1 MTLKLKVMYNDM
13 ELSKY
18 LYVVADGFDR
28 SVIGDRTNTTV
39 KVGHAVGE
47 TFLDTTKGMRRI
59 TMPFYINKDIPDA
72 LEKIAQIVNVE
83 EPKQLIFGDEPDWYY
98 SAIVDGTLSFTRLE
112 REGSG
117 TITWL
122 VPDMYKHA
130 VNSTTYSNDGADKSR
145 ILFDNNSN
153 ASTPVN
159 VRVKMKS
166 DNGFLGLSLNG
177 AYYQVGIPEQVDGVQ
192 LPPSEQ
198 LVDNGVDRLS
208 QALVNNTT
216 CQPLPAYM
224 GHLSQTGTVSKTNN
238 GLEVTNYGTSPDK
251 SWAGPSLTWKFPPT
265 DDGHVG
271 AKNLFLW
278 QDVCFETSALP
289 EAGLQVH
296 TLSDKDGK
304 RLFSVIYIDQSGT
317 INQSKII
324 AFVNDKKV
332 YETNNYWTSTGY
344 KGFMSM
350 TKSGNNFVLVYGN
363 TTKTFVDP
371 DLENAEAM
379 YYTIGYGKWY
389 NNPAPQH
396 NWLAQWKLRQ
406 DKINIWKDIPN
417 FFANGDVVQLNSENN
432 ELTINGVPN
441 WDRVDVGSE
450 PFNAKIG
457 SNILGVVASNFAKTP
472 DVTLTFNERK
482 L

>member
-192 LPPSEQ
+192 LPPSEMT
-198 LVDNGVDRLS
+198 VPDGAMIFDRGRI
-208 QALVNNTT
+208 NDKKCN
-216 CQPLPAYM
+216 PLPAFM
-224 GHLSQTGTVSKTNN
+224 GNLSQTGTVAKTAN
-238 GLEVTNYGTSPDK
+238 GIEVKDYGTSSLK
-251 SWAGPSLTWKFPPT
+251 SWAGPSITWTFPAT
-265 DDGHVG
+265 KDGRIG
-271 AKNLFLW
+271 AKNFFLW
-278 QDVCFETSALP
+278 QNTDFETWKTP
-289 EAGLQVH
+289 EAGFQVH
-296 TLSDKDGK
+296 TVHDKDGK
-304 RLFSVIYIDQSGT
+304 RLFSVVLIDQSGT
-317 INQSKII
+317 VIQSKII

-332 YETNNYWTSTGY
+332 YEANNNWTGVGY
-344 KGFMSM
+344 RGFMSM
-350 TKSGNNFVLVYGN
+350 TKSGNNFVLVHGN

-371 DLENAEAM
+371 DLEDTEAV
-379 YYTIGYGKWY
+379 YYTVGYGKWY
-389 NNPAPQH
+389 NNPAPQN
-396 NWLAQWKLRQ
+396 NWVMQWKLRQ
-406 DKINIWKDIPN
+406 DKIDIWKDIPN
-417 FFANGDVVQLNSENN
+417 FFSNGDVVQLNSENN

-457 SNILGVVASNFAKTP
+457 SNILGVIASNFAETP